1 MSEIN
6 ALPYVVSRQL
16 PEFVRED
23 YPTFVAF
30 VEAYYQYLADN
41 GVDVSHMKDI
51 DETLS
56 SFISSFKKELA
67 YNLPLTVQDE
77 RFLLS
82 RIKDLY
88 LAKGSEG
95 SFKLLFRLLFGKD
108 VALYYPGQQ
117 MLVPS
122 DGKWNQEISVFV
134 KVDYGDVN
142 EIVGRLV
149 EISSGDRVLSV
160 LIDRKEELIGEV
172 ERVKSIGDDVY
183 ELYLDKRF
191 FGVISPGD
199 KIRYQDTFQCEILP
213 ATTTLKIAQ
222 AGKNFRVGQVFELR
236 SGNGTGA
243 LVKITAVTPTGGIL
257 RSELIKFGIGYTAD
271 FAISV
276 LASNSVT
283 AKQAL
288 LTSSSTRSQI
298 TTYYSAA
305 TGQISWAQ
313 GSKTVTV
320 TGGTFGGAGE
330 VKVGDEIVTTGGD
343 WVGVV
348 AEIVSSTQL
357 TLVDN
362 GGSRGWIGNDVSGS
376 LDAGYSGT
384 NETYYFRNNDSLGD
398 VYEYT
403 IGAETYEGIWTEAGI
418 ADRTVGFEEQG
429 YVNLGDAFSIDY
441 VDGTYAGTIIRE
453 FALVAGNAQVDSD
466 EPAIISVTLGALNR
480 YPGYFETN
488 HGFLS
493 DSIFIQDSKYY
504 QRFSYVLKIDERLDS
519 YASAVKTMVH
529 PAGMRLFGEFDVTN
543 NFDLT
548 VALESLVKS
557 LGIGIEDDQI
567 VEDTNWYYNFIKGVS
582 DYVVVVD
589 DAQVITFGFTKAV
602 ADSINTPTDEFVQL
616 FSKKLIDETVGSF
629 TESWTHTTYKAVNDS
644 VGNFAEQ
651 YTVDITKALNDT
663 QPITENYSYALAKYT
678 EDTTVGTWSNVA
690 NIFLNPYGAQDYWN
704 YTEEYDGALQETTTN

>member
-376 LDAGYSGT
+376 LDPGYSGT

>member
-557 LGIGIEDDQI
+557 LGIGLEDDQI

-663 QPITENYSYALAKYT
+663 QTITENYSYAMAKYT